1 MTATKVVFIVL
12 IVIVVLFVVL
22 AVWGSENA
30 KAPKPDPKNFKS
42 SSYPGFDS
50 LNTMLAPFGPKF
62 QAKDMQPPLTSFNL
76 SSTAHYQEHVLPDS
90 SNKFRQAKFTVQTVQ
105 GKRCAHVVY
114 APSGNPPDNLKK
126 SQDSNDDTKHLN
138 QFTLTI
144 LEGGG
149 TLTVDRTSSV
159 GGPCEVTLQ

>member
-22 AVWGSENA
+22 AVWPRPN
-30 KAPKPDPKNFKS
+30 PKTFNS
-42 SSYPGFDS
+42 SSYPEFDS

-114 APSGNPPDNLKK
+114 TPSGNPPDNLKNK
-126 SQDSNDDTKHLN
+126 QDSNDDTKHLN

>member
-30 KAPKPDPKNFKS
+30 KKPKPDAKDFHS
-42 SSYPGFDS
+42 SNYLGFDS
-50 LNTMLAPFGPKF
+50 LDTMLSSFGPKF
-62 QAKDMQPPLTSFNL
+62 QSKDLQPPLTSFNL
-76 SSTAHYQEHVLPDS
+76 STTAHYQEHVLPDS
-90 SNKFRQAKFTVQTVQ
+90 SNKFRQAKFTVQTAQ
-105 GKRCAHVVY
+105 GKRCAHAVY
-114 APSGNPPDNLKK
+114 TPSGNPPDNLKK
-126 SQDSNDDTKHLN
+126 PQDSNDDTKHLN

>member
-30 KAPKPDPKNFKS
+30 TVPRPDPKNFNS

-62 QAKDMQPPLTSFNL
+62 QAKDMQPPLTKFNL

-114 APSGNPPDNLKK
+114 TPSNPPDSLKK
-126 SQDSNDDTKHLN
+126 SQDSNDDTKHVN

-149 TLTVDRTSSV
+149 TLTVDRTSSL
-159 GGPCEVTLQ
+159 GGACEVTLQ